1 MEKMNQ
7 NDRTQFLAVLQALVR
22 AAKKNNNVITQ
33 QQLDKA
39 LQDFSLDAAQK
50 QMVEDYLSS
59 NNIGIDV
66 PPDMDEVLTKEEH
79 DYLKEYE
86 EMVRSLPHP
95 SGGELEALKIA
106 SMAGEKDAQAALTEY
121 MLPKVIDI
129 ARLYAGQGVYL
140 EDLVGAGNEALV
152 RSVTLL
158 APLEGPEEVE
168 GTIGKYIMDAME
180 DMIAANLDEKATDN
194 AAVSR
199 ANRILEAA
207 DALADEIGRKV
218 TVEEL
223 SSLKDIPEEDIYE
236 AIRIT
241 GDNIENLVRKSEI

>member
-1 MEKMNQ
+1 M
-7 NDRTQFLAVLQALVR
+7 
-22 AAKKNNNVITQ
+22 
-33 QQLDKA
+33 
-39 LQDFSLDAAQK
+39 
-50 QMVEDYLSS
+50 
-59 NNIGIDV
+59 
-66 PPDMDEVLTKEEH
+66 
-79 DYLKEYE
+79 
-86 EMVRSLPHP
+86 
-95 SGGELEALKIA
+95 KIA